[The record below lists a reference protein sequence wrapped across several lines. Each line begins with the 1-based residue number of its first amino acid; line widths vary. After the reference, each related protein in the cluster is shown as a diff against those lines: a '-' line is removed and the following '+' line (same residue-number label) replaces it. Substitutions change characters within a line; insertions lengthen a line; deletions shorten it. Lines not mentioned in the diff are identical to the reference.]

1 MSEDQKSQLERQL
14 WGIANLLRGKISADD
29 YRDHILGFIF
39 YKYLSERQYNYANT
53 LLEREA
59 VEDYREL
66 KDPELLE
73 AIKDESL
80 QTLGYFSYYIGHSE
94 DPNRRLFQHNTG
106 KFYKSTSS
114 GRPWILKA
122 IFQISGDRGE
132 AMKIES
138 FIKKQ
143 KSKILIEKLLDP
155 RFVPSG
161 SLAQLVRVPH
171 VRD

>member
-1 MSEDQKSQLERQL
+1 MGSRFKSRTC
-14 WGIANLLRGKISADD
+14 GGS
-29 YRDHILGFIF
+29 
-39 YKYLSERQYNYANT
+39 
-53 LLEREA
+53 
-59 VEDYREL
+59 
-66 KDPELLE
+66 
-73 AIKDESL
+73 ESL
-80 QTLGYFSYYIGHSE
+80 AEMQGFFYFLAMQFFVYILYSASRDSYYIGHSE
-94 DPNRRLFQHNTG
+94 DPHRRLFQHNTG
-106 KFYKSTSS
+106 KFHKSTSS
-114 GRPWILKA
+114 GRPWIVKA